1 MAKAKAKAK
10 TTPKKTVTKKVE
22 EPKVEEP
29 KVEEKVVE
37 EPKVEE
43 KEPEPV
49 VKEVEVTEILYH
61 RNAEGLVDLINSF
74 VKDNIKEGNLIDVKK
89 SYNPDREQR
98 QAVITYKK

>member
-22 EPKVEEP
+22 EKVVEEP

-89 SYNPDREQR
+89 SY
-98 QAVITYKK
+98 A

>member
-1 MAKAKAKAK
+1 MAKAKAKAKAK
-10 TTPKKTVTKKVE
+10 TTPKKTAIK
-22 EPKVEEP
+22 

-37 EPKVEE
+37 EQKVEE
-43 KEPEPV
+43 KEPV
-49 VKEVEVTEILYH
+49 VKEVEITETLYH
-61 RNAEGLVDLINSF
+61 RNSEGLIELINSF